1 MKAPVRCER
10 LVTSQQAVKK
20 TAFVSLTK
28 SQQTNRIKQTTTT
41 TESQNEPENTEMLKF
56 AEFILQ
62 QDSCSISLQY
72 SLLNREEVF

>member
-1 MKAPVRCER
+1 M
-10 LVTSQQAVKK
+10 TSQQAVKK

-41 TESQNEPENTEMLKF
+41 ESQDEPENTEMLKF

-72 SLLNREEVF
+72 SLLNREEVFWYKYQMSLC

>member
-41 TESQNEPENTEMLKF
+41 TESQDEPENTEMLKF

-62 QDSCSISLQY
+62 HLTAV
-72 SLLNREEVF
+72 LTLK

>member
-1 MKAPVRCER
+1 M
-10 LVTSQQAVKK
+10 TSQQAVKK

-41 TESQNEPENTEMLKF
+41 ESQDEPENTEMLKF

-72 SLLNREEVF
+72 SLLNREEVFWYKYQISLC

>member
-41 TESQNEPENTEMLKF
+41 ESQDEPENTEMLKF